1 MVSHMAPNTAT
12 PSNPV
17 AKREVM
23 ASLDDD
29 GRTERLIIAD
39 TTADDAW
46 LSVPVSGSVALQDW
60 Q

>member
-1 MVSHMAPNTAT
+1 MAHNTAT
-12 PSNPV
+12 PSNSV
-17 AKREVM
+17 AQNEVM

-39 TTADDAW
+39 TTADGAW
-46 LSVPVSGSVALQDW
+46 LSVPVSGSVDLQSW

>member
-1 MVSHMAPNTAT
+1 MAPNTAT
-12 PSNPV
+12 TSESV
-17 AKREVM
+17 AQPEVM

-46 LSVPVSGSVALQDW
+46 LAVPVSGSVSLENW
-60 Q
+60 E

>member
-1 MVSHMAPNTAT
+1 MAPNTAT
-12 PSNPV
+12 QSDSV
-17 AKREVM
+17 AQREVM

-46 LSVPVSGSVALQDW
+46 VSVPVSGSVALQNW

>member
-1 MVSHMAPNTAT
+1 MVPDTTTQADS
-12 PSNPV
+12 V
-17 AKREVM
+17 AQCEVM

-39 TTADDAW
+39 TTVDEAW
-46 LSVPVSGSVALQDW
+46 LSVPVSGSVALQNW

>member
-1 MVSHMAPNTAT
+1 MAPNTAT
-12 PSNPV
+12 PSNSV
-17 AKREVM
+17 AQREVM

-46 LSVPVSGSVALQDW
+46 LSVSVSGSVALQNW